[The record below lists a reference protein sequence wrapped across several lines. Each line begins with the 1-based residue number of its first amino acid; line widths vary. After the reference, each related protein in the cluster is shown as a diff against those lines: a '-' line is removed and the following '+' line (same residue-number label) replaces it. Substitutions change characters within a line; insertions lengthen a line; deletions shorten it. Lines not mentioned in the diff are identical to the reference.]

1 MILVCQKQS
10 YGFALHGIGTDQ
22 NLPLEIE
29 ALICRLLV
37 ALLEAPGAAYVTSSI
52 NSRQRHGLTLTKGA
66 VLQSRGREPMAASS
80 AVP

>member
-37 ALLEAPGAAYVTSSI
+37 ALLGAPGAAYVTSSI
-52 NSRQRHGLTLTKGA
+52 NSRQRHGLTLT
-66 VLQSRGREPMAASS
+66 
-80 AVP
+80 